1 MEGLRL
7 ALALLLVGTAWGCQ
21 TTDIN
26 AASSGAAPTIPASA
40 TMVDSASIGKPPTE
54 KKKLKTIAED
64 ESLQDVEHHALV
76 QKKVGFYAV
85 FLPHEYSKSTKH
97 YPLVVILHG
106 SGSNEVRHGSLAN
119 DFGREQAIYVAPRAP
134 HPHHEVFAEFGTPG
148 WTAWPTYPEKWGKW
162 DSPGFPKDRVKDVDA
177 GRLYVEWIASVIEDV
192 RRQYRVTNAKAVL
205 YGHSQGAAFA
215 HQFAVQ
221 RPELVRA
228 YFAFAGYYGD
238 TTDNP
243 ELDAPAIA
251 LKKHGVHIM
260 LAHHELDDVVKVEQT
275 RLLSGYLKRHGVEH
289 VANLLPAGSHLGGP
303 EVKRLAA
310 EFIRSECQRDRD
322 PDVVEK

>member
-7 ALALLLVGTAWGCQ
+7 SSVFVLVGIVWGCQ
-21 TTDIN
+21 TTDTD
-26 AASSGAAPTIPASA
+26 AGSSGAAQQLHASA
-40 TMVDSASIGKPPTE
+40 TVVNDARARKAPAE
-54 KKKLKTIAED
+54 QKKLKAIADD
-64 ESLQDVEHHALV
+64 ESLRNVEHHALA

-85 FLPHEYSKSTKH
+85 FLPEEYSKSTKR

-119 DFGREQAIYVAPRAP
+119 DFGRAQAIYVAPRAP
-134 HPHHEVFAEFGTPG
+134 HPHHEVFAQYGTPG
-148 WTAWPTYPEKWGKW
+148 WTAWPTYPEKWGKR
-162 DSPGFPKDRVKDVDA
+162 DSPDFPKDRLEDVDA
-177 GRLYVEWIASVIEDV
+177 RKLYVEWIASVIEDV

-221 RPELVRA
+221 RPELVKA

-238 TTDNP
+238 TTDKA
-243 ELDAPAIA
+243 DVDWPALV
-251 LKKHGVHIM
+251 LKKHGIHIM
-260 LAHHELDDVVKVEQT
+260 LAHHELDDVVMAEQT

-289 VANLLPAGSHLGGP
+289 VAHLLPAGSHLGGP

-310 EFIRSECQRDRD
+310 EFIRTECQGDRTAGA
-322 PDVVEK
+322 VKK